1 MPGKW
6 IGKWTKV
13 FERNLT
19 YQELYRDSFNEPFQV
34 MGDEIN
40 PNLKIIHF
48 SNPGNYIM
56 KERYQWIRDN
66 WHA

>member
-19 YQELYRDSFNEPFQV
+19 YQELYRDSFSDVIVISPTELKSGVYSPHDFDFQSPTS
-34 MGDEIN
+34 GY
-40 PNLKIIHF
+40 F
-48 SNPGNYIM
+48 AT
-56 KERYQWIRDN
+56 W
-66 WHA
+66 